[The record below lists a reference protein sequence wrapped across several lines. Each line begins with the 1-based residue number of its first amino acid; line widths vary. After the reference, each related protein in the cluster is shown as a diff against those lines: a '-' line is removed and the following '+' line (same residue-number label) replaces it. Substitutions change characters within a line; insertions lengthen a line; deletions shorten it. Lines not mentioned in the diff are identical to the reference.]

1 MAAFGILMSLV
12 DSTTLSDEII
22 TRMSE
27 VLPSAHSRR
36 VSFEIYANAR
46 NQPSMPYKPV
56 IMYMK
61 NQGVVELS
69 KVVTA
74 TSKVTEIEWVSLDR

>member
-1 MAAFGILMSLV
+1 MTAFDILMPLV

-46 NQPSMPYKPV
+46 NQPAMPYKPV
-56 IMYMK
+56 VMHMN

-74 TSKVTEIEWVSLDR
+74 TNKVTEIGWVSLDR